1 MKKVLLI
8 ICALLRSQDHKIKR
22 SKVILLMILSLMI
35 LPLISGCGFEN
46 DKTKIGAI
54 QYMNL
59 TDETLAEIRG
69 ELVEAKLMPEDHE
82 YVFFN
87 NMSTM
92 LAALQAGQ
100 IAALNTYQTVADYLV
115 AQNQNLEIVHPK
127 TRVVDMFCC
136 AMRQDKTEL
145 KKEFDDAINQ
155 MRQDGTFITLVKNY
169 ISAHVQKEE
178 SAGVDMPT
186 FYGAETIK
194 IGVTGDLPKM
204 DYVLPDGIPAGFNT
218 AVLAEISRH
227 IGKNFMLV
235 QVDSGARA
243 AALASGEVDVIFWSV
258 MPEGIDGIPAGFD
271 RPEGMIFTEPYFSDE
286 IVYVRLKK

>member
-8 ICALLRSQDHKIKR
+8 ICAA
-22 SKVILLMILSLMI
+22 LLMT
-35 LPLISGCGFEN
+35 GCGSEN
-46 DKTKIGAI
+46 DKVKIGAI

-59 TDETLAEIRG
+59 TDETIAEIRG
-69 ELVEAKLMPEDHE
+69 EMVQAEVIPEDHE
-82 YVFFN
+82 YVFFT
-87 NMSTM
+87 NMSSM

-100 IAALNTYQTVADYLV
+100 IEAFNTYQTVGDYLV
-115 AQNQNLEIVHPK
+115 TQNQNLEWIPSN
-127 TRVVDMFCC
+127 RGVVDMFCC
-136 AMRQDKTEL
+136 AMLEKNVAL
-145 KKEFDDAINQ
+145 KDEFDKAIRQ
-155 MRQDGTFITLVKNY
+155 MQKDGTLTALVKNY
-169 ISAHVQKEE
+169 ISAHVQEE
-178 SAGVDMPT
+178 SSPNVDMPT
-186 FYGAETIK
+186 FYDASLIK

-218 AVLAEISRH
+218 AVLAEISRR

-258 MPEGIDGIPAGFD
+258 MPEGMEGIPTGFD
-271 RPEGMIFTEPYFSDE
+271 RPAGMIFTEPYFSDE